1 MMNKFKLSVI
11 CMLFSFA
18 AHAATITA
26 AQDPWAPFVQKDASS
41 PGVSV
46 EIIVEAFK
54 TQGHTVD
61 FKIMP
66 WSRSLEEVKAGRV
79 DVLVATWYTEDRT
92 SYLKYSDPYLENSL
106 KFIKRSGD
114 SFEYNGIDS
123 LKGKTVGIVRNYGYG
138 DEFLNAKTFKKPESN
153 DFVSNAK
160 KLTAKRI
167 DLTLEDELVAKS
179 TLSNAG
185 MNLSDFAF
193 TNNALSVNPL
203 HVTMGLANPNHS
215 EYINAFNKGL
225 AEIKSNGTFDK
236 ILARYGIK

>member
-1 MMNKFKLSVI
+1 MNKLLLPI
-11 CMLFSFA
+11 LFVLGSFA

-26 AQDPWAPFVQKDASS
+26 AQDPWAPFVQKDTSS

-54 TQGHTVD
+54 TQGHTVN

-92 SYLKYSDPYLENSL
+92 SYLKYSEPYLENSL

-114 SFEYNGIDS
+114 SFEYSGIDS

-138 DEFLNAKTFKKPESN
+138 DEFLNAKAFKKPEAN
-153 DFVSNAK
+153 DIVSNAK

-236 ILARYGIK
+236 ILAKYGIK

>member
-1 MMNKFKLSVI
+1 MNKLLLPVI
-11 CMLFSFA
+11 FVLGSFA

-61 FKIMP
+61 FKVMP

-138 DEFLNAKTFKKPESN
+138 DEFLNAKTFKKPEAN

-185 MNLSDFAF
+185 MNLSDFEF

-203 HVTMGLANPNHS
+203 HVTMGLANSNHS

-236 ILARYGIK
+236 ILAKYGIK